1 MDTELRYRQHIA
13 NAATKGLLAVMALR
27 RLRMISP
34 SAVRQLFGGT
44 VILVIDYASNVWML
58 ACGGKA
64 MSPMNRIQRIG
75 AQAIIG
81 TFRIVA
87 TAIAEVEAS
96 I

>member
-1 MDTELRYRQHIA
+1 
-13 NAATKGLLAVMALR
+13 
-27 RLRMISP
+27 MISF

-44 VILVIDYASNVWML
+44 VIPVIDYASNVWML
-58 ACGGKA
+58 AYGGKA

-96 I
+96 IQTVRDRHVERATNL